1 MIALGAFRLPV
12 EALRRALRERVWRE
26 VERRMDEREAVV
38 SREVRP
44 RPSEPHANLT
54 NREWRG

>member
-1 MIALGAFRLPV
+1 MIAFGAFRLPV

-26 VERRMDEREAVV
+26 VERRMDERNAVV

-44 RPSEPHANLT
+44 WPGESHANLT